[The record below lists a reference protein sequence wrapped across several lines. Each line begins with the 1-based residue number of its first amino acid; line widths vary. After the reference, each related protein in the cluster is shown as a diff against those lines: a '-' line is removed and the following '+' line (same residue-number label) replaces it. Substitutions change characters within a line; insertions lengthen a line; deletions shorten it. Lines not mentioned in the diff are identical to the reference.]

1 MNKKIYKILI
11 VEDDP
16 SISSLLGEYL
26 TDEGFNVVV
35 AHDGEEGLEMA
46 ATERPDIVLLDVMMP
61 KKDGLTVLKEL
72 RTTATGKNVPV
83 IMLTNQQ
90 SIEEV
95 NQALESGVHDYF
107 IKANWDT
114 QALLKSIRKHLS

>member
-1 MNKKIYKILI
+1 MNKKVYKLLI

-26 TDEGFNVVV
+26 ADEGFNVVV
-35 AHDGEEGLEMA
+35 AHDGEQGLEMA
-46 ATERPDIVLLDVMMP
+46 ASERPHLILLDVMMP

-72 RTTATGKNVPV
+72 RMTKTGKDIPV

-95 NQALESGVHDYF
+95 NQALASGVHDYF

-114 QALLKSIRKHLS
+114 QALLKSIYKHLS